1 MGSIERKSLM
11 KREIATVALGIVIG
25 MGVGP
30 ALATAYSSN
39 PSQDTVRALEDIAS
53 TLKSRETSR
62 AVQDNTRALQD
73 ISRALQSIDS
83 TLKQRR

>member
-1 MGSIERKSLM
+1 M
-11 KREIATVALGIVIG
+11 KRDLMTLALGVIIGGVVG

-30 ALATAYSSN
+30 ALATAYSGN

-53 TLKSRETSR
+53 TLKSRDTSR
-62 AVQDNTRALQD
+62 AVQENTRAIQD

-83 TLKQRR
+83 TLRSQRR

>member
-1 MGSIERKSLM
+1 M
-11 KREIATVALGIVIG
+11 KREIAAVALGIVIG

-39 PSQDTVRALEDIAS
+39 PSQDTVRALEDIAG

-62 AVQDNTRALQD
+62 AVQDNTRALQE
-73 ISRALQSIDS
+73 ISRALQSIES
-83 TLKQRR
+83 TLTNQRR